1 MLQAIDLPIEIESL
15 LTGMEVNAPERRR
28 PWVTLSYAQ
37 SLDGSIAARRSAPLA
52 ISGPATLRITHSL
65 RARHSAILVGIG
77 TLLADDPQLNLR
89 LVPGSDPQ
97 PVVLDRK
104 LRFPIDARL
113 LRGQKSPWI
122 FTTRNA
128 QPERETALTKSG
140 ARVFRL
146 ATEMGS
152 LGDVLSVLNREGIHS
167 VMVEGGAGVITS
179 FLQAQL
185 VDLIVLTI
193 SSRLV
198 GGVRGIESLL
208 ADNGPRLDK
217 FGVQRLDDD
226 LLVWGCPHW
235 TKEA

>member
-1 MLQAIDLPIEIESL
+1 MIQTINLPKELDSL
-15 LTGMEVNAPERRR
+15 LSGMDVHLQELGR

-37 SLDGSIAARRSAPLA
+37 SLDGSIAAQREAPLA
-52 ISGPATLRITHSL
+52 LSGSATLKITHSL
-65 RARHSAILVGIG
+65 RARHAAILIGIG
-77 TLLADDPQLNLR
+77 TLLADDPQLNVR
-89 LVPGSDPQ
+89 LVSGADPQ

-128 QPERETALTKSG
+128 QPEREAALTKAG
-140 ARVFRL
+140 ARVFRSD
-146 ATEMGS
+146 TEMRS
-152 LGDVLSVLNREGIHS
+152 MGDILSVLVREGILS

-185 VDLIVLTI
+185 VDLVLLTI
-193 SSRLV
+193 ASRLV

-208 ADNGPRLDK
+208 ADDGPRLDK
-217 FGVQRLDDD
+217 FGVQRFDED
-226 LLVWGCPHW
+226 LLVWGCPRW
-235 TKEA
+235 TIEV

>member
-1 MLQAIDLPIEIESL
+1 MLQNIDLPKALNSL
-15 LTGMEVNAPERRR
+15 LSSLEVRTQKRSR

-37 SLDGSIAARRSAPLA
+37 SLDGSIAARRSTPLA
-52 ISGPATLRITHSL
+52 ISGIATLNITHSL

-77 TLLADDPQLNLR
+77 TLLADDPRLNVR

-128 QPERETALTKSG
+128 QPEREAALTKAG
-140 ARVFRL
+140 ANVFRMD
-146 ATEMGS
+146 TKMRNI
-152 LGDVLSVLNREGIHS
+152 GDILSVLDRQGIPS

-179 FLQAQL
+179 FLQARM
-185 VDLIVLTI
+185 VDLVVLTI
-193 SSRLV
+193 AARLI
-198 GGVRGIESLL
+198 GGIRGLESLL
-208 ADNGPRLDK
+208 AGDGPRLDK
-217 FGVQRLDDD
+217 FGVQRFDDD
-226 LLVWGCPHW
+226 LLVWGCPRW
-235 TKEA
+235 TIEA

>member
-1 MLQAIDLPIEIESL
+1 MLQTIDLPKELDAL
-15 LTGMEVNAPERRR
+15 LTGMQVNGQERRR

-52 ISGPATLRITHSL
+52 LSGAATLKITHSL

-77 TLLADDPQLNLR
+77 TLLADDPHLNVR
-89 LVPGSDPQ
+89 LEPGPDPQ

-104 LRFPIDARL
+104 LRFPIEARL

-128 QPERETALTKSG
+128 QPEQETNLTKAG
-140 ARVFRL
+140 ASVFRL
-146 ATEMGS
+146 DTEMRNI
-152 LGDVLSVLNREGIHS
+152 DAILSVLGREGIRS
-167 VMVEGGAGVITS
+167 IMVEGGAGVITS

-193 SSRLV
+193 ASRLV

-208 ADNGPRLDK
+208 ADEGPRLDK
-217 FGVQRLDDD
+217 FGVQQFDED
-226 LLVWGCPHW
+226 LLVWGCPRW
-235 TKEA
+235 SREE